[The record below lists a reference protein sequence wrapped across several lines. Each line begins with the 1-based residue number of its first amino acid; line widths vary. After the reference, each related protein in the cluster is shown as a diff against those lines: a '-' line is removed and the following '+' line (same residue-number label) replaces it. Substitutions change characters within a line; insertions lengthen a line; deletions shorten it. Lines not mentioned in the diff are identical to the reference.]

1 LTTAFLQTQITLYR
15 TKTSQKPALSQLSE
29 NYDKPV
35 QTNVEA

>member
-1 LTTAFLQTQITLYR
+1 LTTAFLRVQITLYR
-15 TKTSQKPALSQLSE
+15 TKAGQKPALSQLSE